1 MTEQP
6 HTASCSLDVLLA
18 KDAPKG
24 VILRRGP
31 TKWVQLILWH
41 TATDSFE
48 EGQWFRGRI
57 YPGGCD
63 LSPDGSLFLY
73 LALKER
79 TPFRR
84 QSSYTYK
91 WTAVSRPPYFTALA
105 LWPLGDTQYGGGVF
119 LNNQAVL
126 LYRESAQAHPDHQP
140 RGLHVSAS
148 LEPDRLRESSR
159 DGWSLVQEGRFFF
172 ERAPGYRLGKGITIR
187 PYIWQK
193 YHPGKQ
199 YLLVSEAHREPD
211 FKTIFLHYLIHTVS
225 GERTQL
231 KDVTWVDWDQEGR
244 LVFARD
250 GQLFASETPQSPL
263 EVHMIADFRA
273 NTPASILSPDWARR
287 W

>member
-1 MTEQP
+1 MRTAGGEKQVSEQLR
-6 HTASCSLDVLLA
+6 TASCSLNVLLA

-31 TKWVQLILWH
+31 TQWVQLILWH
-41 TATDSFE
+41 TATDSFD

-57 YPGGCD
+57 YPAGCD

-73 LALKER
+73 VALKAR
-79 TPFRR
+79 TPFRQ

-105 LWPLGDTQYGGGVF
+105 LWPLGDAQYGGGVF
-119 LNNQAVL
+119 LNNTAVF

-140 RGLHVSAS
+140 QGLHVSAS
-148 LEPDRLRESSR
+148 LELGQWRKSSH
-159 DGWSLVQEGRFFF
+159 DGWNLIQQGRFYF

-199 YLLVSEAHREPD
+199 YLLVSEASREPNY
-211 FKTIFLHYLIHTVS
+211 KTIVVHALIT
-225 GERTQL
+225 R
-231 KDVTWVDWDQEGR
+231 
-244 LVFARD
+244 
-250 GQLFASETPQSPL
+250 
-263 EVHMIADFRA
+263 
-273 NTPASILSPDWARR
+273 
-287 W
+287 